1 MRDRYGMAVAGLTL
15 LAALL
20 RFFLIGDK
28 SVWLDEAFSIWL
40 ARHPLGEMWG
50 WLVHIDQ
57 HPPLYYS
64 LLHGWIRLF
73 GDLQGPVRGLSALC
87 STLTVPIFYAGVRR
101 LSDRST
107 ALIAAFI
114 LALSPFHVRFAQ
126 EARMYGLLTLAVA
139 AALYCVAR
147 IVTERDAPRR
157 VWWGLAV
164 SQAGVMLTHNT
175 AAVYFPLALNL
186 AVAVIFFN
194 AKAQR
199 RKGKDAT
206 QSPIPW
212 LRWLTFQGVVV
223 LLWSPW
229 AWSFVV
235 QSIGVDRQFWL
246 LPPTAEIV
254 WDTFR
259 NFNFSFLPGDL
270 PFQTGWMVLYTV
282 LAFLGVWRLRH
293 RPALWILLSLL
304 VVPLVIALLVSLRR
318 PLFYERTLIWLTLP
332 YYALIAAGIRTIGEG
347 MGKRREGT
355 QIAQIAQKKMGFVN
369 LRNLRFLR
377 NLRSNASTLAQVG
390 VLAIVLF
397 LSLLSLNGYYFWF
410 EKEGWDKAAAYVAA
424 NVQPDDLI
432 IFNATW
438 VQIPFDYY
446 YRHYG
451 LETERHGLPVDLFDR
466 GVLEPLMTEGDV
478 AYLRQLVADRPH
490 LWLVYS
496 HDSYTDPSKIIPRE
510 LARTLSETGRQ
521 HFSGLQVI
529 RYQAR

>member
-1 MRDRYGMAVAGLTL
+1 
-15 LAALL
+15 
-20 RFFLIGDK
+20 
-28 SVWLDEAFSIWL
+28 
-40 ARHPLGEMWG
+40 
-50 WLVHIDQ
+50 
-57 HPPLYYS
+57 
-64 LLHGWIRLF
+64 
-73 GDLQGPVRGLSALC
+73 
-87 STLTVPIFYAGVRR
+87 
-101 LSDRST
+101 
-107 ALIAAFI
+107 
-114 LALSPFHVRFAQ
+114 
-126 EARMYGLLTLAVA
+126 
-139 AALYCVAR
+139 
-147 IVTERDAPRR
+147 
-157 VWWGLAV
+157 
-164 SQAGVMLTHNT
+164 
-175 AAVYFPLALNL
+175 
-186 AVAVIFFN
+186 
-194 AKAQR
+194 
-199 RKGKDAT
+199 
-206 QSPIPW
+206 
-212 LRWLTFQGVVV
+212 LTFQGVAV

-229 AWSFVV
+229 AWPFVV

-246 LPPTAEIV
+246 RPPTAEIV
-254 WDTFR
+254 WDAFR

-270 PFQTGWMVLYTV
+270 PFQTEWMVLYTV
-282 LAFLGVWRLRH
+282 LAFLGVWRLRR

-424 NVQPDDLI
+424 NVQPGDLI
-432 IFNATW
+432 VFNATW

-451 LETERHGLPVDLFDR
+451 LETEMHGLPVDLFDR

-478 AYLRQLVADRPH
+478 VYLHQLVDSRPH

-510 LARTLSETGRQ
+510 LARSMRETGRQ
-521 HFSGLQVI
+521 SFSGLQVI
-529 RYQAR
+529 HYETR